1 MVKYTE
7 QHHFFEIVKESKLYW
22 FVKCYK
28 KKEVFTMNYNI
39 VLMSYDNYE
48 TYFKFSNEL
57 KDDIIKI
64 LKSKHNI
71 YDVEINN
78 NDVYKC
84 NYKNVDILP
93 IDSILLNPTKR
104 AIYTTI
110 RKMIFNL
117 YWYKSINVSERTKDI
132 HKEDF
137 KEHKTHL
144 KKIRKIVKMKKKD
157 FRLFIADAICHFN
170 IDFPES
176 EYLDIH
182 IQKLMSKLK
191 IGLIKF

>member
-28 KKEVFTMNYNI
+28 KREVFTMNYNI
-39 VLMSYDNYE
+39 VLISYDNFE

-57 KDDIIKI
+57 KDDITKI

-93 IDSILLNPTKR
+93 IDSILLNTTKR
-104 AIYTTI
+104 AIYI
-110 RKMIFNL
+110 SIYKMIFNFNLLTKINFLILLIFPVFFILGKDLSSLSRTL
-117 YWYKSINVSERTKDI
+117 Y
-132 HKEDF
+132 
-137 KEHKTHL
+137 L
-144 KKIRKIVKMKKKD
+144 
-157 FRLFIADAICHFN
+157 
-170 IDFPES
+170 
-176 EYLDIH
+176 
-182 IQKLMSKLK
+182 
-191 IGLIKF
+191 G